1 MCIRGRVPGRI
12 AVTGLLAAVLVLA
25 SAASVPGRS
34 ASAATMWQA
43 LTGAQSGDHAIQA
56 LAFLPNELTVD
67 AGDSITWTFPTDEVH
82 TVTFAFA
89 NSGVLLGGQQFTVA
103 FATPGTFA
111 FRCLIHSHMTGT
123 VHVQAAG
130 APYPHDQTFYTQEG
144 QQQGQALLVDGHTDR
159 AQQQQAAAA
168 GPGHQAATVGA
179 GEISSTSG
187 GQQSFLIARFLPG
200 TLEVK
205 AGDTVTW
212 TALDPATPHTVTFG
226 ALPVPFTNP
235 NPINLSGPGEQT
247 TLSTPYP
254 QLLSGTTVSSGF
266 LGAFPGTQGTT
277 FQVTFTAPG
286 TYRYYCELHHDLG
299 MTGTV
304 IVH

>member
-111 FRCLIHSHMTGT
+111 FRCLIQPHDRHRARPGGGRSLSARPDLLHPGGAAARPG
-123 VHVQAAG
+123 AAG
-130 APYPHDQTFYTQEG
+130 GRTHG
-144 QQQGQALLVDGHTDR
+144 SG
-159 AQQQQAAAA
+159 AAAA
-168 GPGHQAATVGA
+168 GGGRRARPPG
-179 GEISSTSG
+179 
-187 GQQSFLIARFLPG
+187 
-200 TLEVK
+200 
-205 AGDTVTW
+205 GDR
-212 TALDPATPHTVTFG
+212 G
-226 ALPVPFTNP
+226 R
-235 NPINLSGPGEQT
+235 G
-247 TLSTPYP
+247 
-254 QLLSGTTVSSGF
+254 
-266 LGAFPGTQGTT
+266 
-277 FQVTFTAPG
+277 
-286 TYRYYCELHHDLG
+286 
-299 MTGTV
+299 
-304 IVH
+304 